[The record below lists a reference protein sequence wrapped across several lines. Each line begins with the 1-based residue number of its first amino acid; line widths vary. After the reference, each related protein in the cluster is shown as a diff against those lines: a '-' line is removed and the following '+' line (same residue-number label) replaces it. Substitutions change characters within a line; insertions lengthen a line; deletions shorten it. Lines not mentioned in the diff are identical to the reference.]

1 MVDFGTKHAKCKLML
16 LEECAKSLESQQ
28 WSKEMIAG
36 AESNC
41 ALSDGYHHVL
51 FPGGMQ
57 EMLVEFENWQDQLM
71 LEMIEKSGKPQK
83 IREQI
88 ANALEIRLMKLLP
101 KNALINHRAAFAL
114 PQNLLIANQSAMKSC
129 DLIWKNAGDRSSD
142 FNYYT
147 KRGLLFPVYLGARA
161 FYFADNS
168 EDHQDSRQFIK
179 NALDN
184 IVNIASLKSRIRLPQ
199 LQEIPILRFFL

>member
-1 MVDFGTKHAKCKLML
+1 MVDFAIKHAKCKLIL
-16 LEECAKSLESQQ
+16 LEECAKMLESQQ

-36 AESNC
+36 AEINC
-41 ALSDGYHHVL
+41 GLADGYHHVI

-57 EMLVEFENWQDQLM
+57 EMLVEFENWQDRLM

-83 IREQI
+83 VREQI
-88 ANALEIRLMKLLP
+88 ARALEIRLMELLP
-101 KNALINHRAAFAL
+101 KTALINHSAAFAL
-114 PQNLLIANQSAMKSC
+114 PQNFLIANQAAMKSC

-168 EDHQDSRQFIK
+168 KNHQDSRQFIK

-184 IVNIASLKSRIRLPQ
+184 IVNIASLKNRIRLPQ

>member
-1 MVDFGTKHAKCKLML
+1 MTDFATKHAERILML
-16 LEECAKSLESQQ
+16 LKECAKLLESQQ
-28 WSKEMIAG
+28 WSKEML
-36 AESNC
+36 AEAERNC
-41 ALSDGYHHVL
+41 GLATGYHHVI
-51 FPGGMQ
+51 FPGGVQ
-57 EMLVEFENWQDQLM
+57 EMLVEFENWQDKLM

-101 KNALINHRAAFAL
+101 KNALINHSAAFAL
-114 PQNLLIANQSAMKSC
+114 PQNLIIANQVAMKSC

-168 EDHQDSRQFIK
+168 ENHQDSRQFIK

-184 IVNIASLKSRIRLPQ
+184 IVNIASLKNRIRLPQ